1 MSEIGAYEAK
11 TYLPKL
17 LDRVGKGERFVITS
31 HGRPVAELTPVGKR
45 DEKSIRRAI
54 GDLRS
59 LRDELARRGVRMR
72 DLLRKGES
80 VRDLA
85 HNGHRLVVTPTSNE
99 CLSS

>member
-11 TYLPKL
+11 THLPKL
-17 LDRVGKGERFVITS
+17 LARVEKGERFVITR
-31 HGRPVAELTPVGKR
+31 HGHPVAELAPVGKL

-72 DLLRKGES
+72 DLLRKGET
-80 VRDLA
+80 VRGLA
-85 HNGHRLVVTPTSNE
+85 HKGHRY
-99 CLSS
+99 